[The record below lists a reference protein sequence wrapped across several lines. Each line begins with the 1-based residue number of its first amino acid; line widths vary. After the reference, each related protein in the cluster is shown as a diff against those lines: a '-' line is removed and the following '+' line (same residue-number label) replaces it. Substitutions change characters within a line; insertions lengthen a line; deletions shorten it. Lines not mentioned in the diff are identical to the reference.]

1 MVTLNEWL
9 CGLRGWVA
17 HLTPSLQPE
26 ARRVPP
32 RVPTADSTEFWSLV
46 LGLSPGL
53 HTNSMNLD
61 QFINHLCLIVPIWGR
76 RIVTVS
82 ITRVV
87 VKIKCKPI
95 EQCPISVD
103 IQ

>member
-1 MVTLNEWL
+1 MAV
-9 CGLRGWVA
+9 WVEGMGS
-17 HLTPSLQPE
+17 PSDAQFLQPE